1 MEKKLR
7 KQRGTEERNPRSL
20 EIDRLSTPDLVRLIN
35 REDAIVPAAV
45 RKELPSI
52 ARAVDAVVDALSRGG
67 RLIYVGAGTSG
78 RLATLDA
85 AECPPT
91 FGVSPKLVQAVAA
104 GGRRVLTVSV
114 EGAEDDDR
122 EGARDLASKR
132 ITNADVVVGI
142 AASGSTPYV
151 LGALQLARRRGATT
165 IAITANRHTAI
176 ERVAQ
181 ITIAPETG
189 PEVVAGST
197 RMKAGTAQKL
207 VLNMLSTAAMVRLG
221 HVYSNWMVD
230 VALSNEKLRL
240 RGLRILQEATG
251 ASEAEAARAL
261 KQARH
266 RLRVALVM
274 LKMRLGPRAAQ
285 RALQEAGG
293 NLRRTLGE

>member
-1 MEKKLR
+1 
-7 KQRGTEERNPRSL
+7 
-20 EIDRLSTPDLVRLIN
+20 
-35 REDAIVPAAV
+35 
-45 RKELPSI
+45 
-52 ARAVDAVVDALSRGG
+52 
-67 RLIYVGAGTSG
+67 
-78 RLATLDA
+78 
-85 AECPPT
+85 
-91 FGVSPKLVQAVAA
+91 
-104 GGRRVLTVSV
+104 V

-122 EGARDLASKR
+122 EGARDLESKR
-132 ITNADVVVGI
+132 ITKADVVVGI

-151 LGALQLARRRGATT
+151 LGALQFARRRGATT
-165 IAITANRHTAI
+165 IAITANRRTAI

-207 VLNMLSTAAMVRLG
+207 VLNMLSTASMIRLG

-261 KQARH
+261 KQARN
-266 RLRVALVM
+266 RLRIALVM
-274 LKMRLGPRAAQ
+274 LKMRLGPREAQ
-285 RALQEAGG
+285 RALQQAGG